1 MDLIKIEEKNIIFK
15 YNDKNK
21 EFNGNLNVT
30 NISNKIILTKL
41 FVNNLKNII
50 ADITIQCI
58 KPNES
63 KSFNI
68 IKQLDEVCEKE
79 IKILLI
85 SLIIEKEI
93 NDYKEANKEFKKQ
106 DYKNIGQK
114 NKIIGIFPKF
124 NNDNKINEEKN
135 NNLNTQTETEKNS
148 EKEINKINNNNKV
161 NEEKNITKMNNL
173 NYYFIF
179 ISICIFLFSIIFGK
193 TLFNK

>member
-1 MDLIKIEEKNIIFK
+1 MDLIKIEEKNINFI
-15 YNDKNK
+15 YNEKKK
-21 EFNGNLNVT
+21 EFNGKLNVT
-30 NISNKIILTKL
+30 NISNKIVLTKI

-79 IKILLI
+79 IKFLLI
-85 SLIIEKEI
+85 SIIIEKEI
-93 NDYKEANKEFKKQ
+93 NDYKEAIKEFKNQ

-114 NKIIGIFPKF
+114 NKINGIFLKMNDNDLNIKEKTEIKKEEEILKTNK
-124 NNDNKINEEKN
+124 NNNKINEEKKNVNKN
-135 NNLNTQTETEKNS
+135 NNS
-148 EKEINKINNNNKV
+148 
-161 NEEKNITKMNNL
+161 

-179 ISICIFLFSIIFGK
+179 ISIIIFFICIIIGK
-193 TLFNK
+193 KIFSK

>member
-1 MDLIKIEEKNIIFK
+1 MELIKIEEKNIIFK
-15 YNDKNK
+15 YNEKNK
-21 EFNGNLNVT
+21 EFNGIFYVK
-30 NISNKIILTKL
+30 NISNKIVLTKL

-85 SLIIEKEI
+85 SIIIEKEI
-93 NDYKEANKEFKKQ
+93 NDYKEAIKEFKNQ

-114 NKIIGIFPKF
+114 NKIIGIFSKI
-124 NNDNKINEEKN
+124 NDNNLNIKEKTEINKEKEILKTSNNSKINEEKKNVTKTN
-135 NNLNTQTETEKNS
+135 NS
-148 EKEINKINNNNKV
+148 
-161 NEEKNITKMNNL
+161 

-179 ISICIFLFSIIFGK
+179 ISIIIFFICIIIGKKLFSK
-193 TLFNK
+193 

>member
-1 MDLIKIEEKNIIFK
+1 MELIKIEEKNIIFK
-15 YNDKNK
+15 YNEKNK
-21 EFNGNLNVT
+21 EFNGILNVK
-30 NISNKIILTKL
+30 NISNKIVLTKL

-85 SLIIEKEI
+85 SIIIEKEI
-93 NDYKEANKEFKKQ
+93 NDYKEAIKEFKNQ

-114 NKIIGIFPKF
+114 NKIIGIFSKI
-124 NNDNKINEEKN
+124 NDNNLNIKEKIEINKEKEILKTSNNSKINEEKKNVTKTN
-135 NNLNTQTETEKNS
+135 NS
-148 EKEINKINNNNKV
+148 
-161 NEEKNITKMNNL
+161 

-179 ISICIFLFSIIFGK
+179 ISIIIFFICIIIGKKLFSK
-193 TLFNK
+193 